1 MVGLS
6 RLRRAPLLLLFVGAL
21 LLPSLVLAE
30 RPHGKERPSP
40 RQTLTALWNA
50 VPNVWTLFKSIWE
63 REGSS
68 LDPFGPPKP
77 TEGSSLDP
85 FGGN

>member
-1 MVGLS
+1 MAGLS
-6 RLRRAPLLLLFVGAL
+6 RVRTVVPLLLVAL
-21 LLPSLVLAE
+21 LLPSLALA
-30 RPHGKERPSP
+30 KESRAPEGPAAP
-40 RQTLTALWNA
+40 RETLGALWSA
-50 VPNVWTLFKSIWE
+50 IPEAWTLLKSIWE

>member
-1 MVGLS
+1 MAGLS
-6 RLRRAPLLLLFVGAL
+6 RVRTVAPPVLAALLLLPLPAL
-21 LLPSLVLAE
+21 AKEPRATE
-30 RPHGKERPSP
+30 RPLARA
-40 RQTLTALWNA
+40 TFAALWSVIPEA
-50 VPNVWTLFKSIWE
+50 WTLLKSVWE

-77 TEGSSLDP
+77 PPEGSSLNP

>member
-1 MVGLS
+1 MAGLS
-6 RLRRAPLLLLFVGAL
+6 RVRTVVSLLLAAAL
-21 LLPSLVLAE
+21 LLPSLALAKE
-30 RPHGKERPSP
+30 PRAPERPSSRETRAAFWSAIP
-40 RQTLTALWNA
+40 EA
-50 VPNVWTLFKSIWE
+50 WTFFKSIWE

-85 FGGN
+85 FGED